1 MTFTSHFDTICIHYY
16 HEGMIIHMDKTTIE
30 SILKWDISTLA
41 NAYQKKEVSP
51 VEIIKS
57 LRNRIES
64 IDSELNAFISLSL
77 DRSLE
82 EAQKAEIEI
91 SQGNILSPLH
101 GVPICL
107 KDLVYTKDSKTT
119 MGSGV
124 FKDFIPDFDATVV
137 TKLKKAGAIIVGK
150 TNTHELAYGPT
161 GDDSYFGAIKNPHDV
176 SKMAGGSS
184 AGSAV
189 AVSSFMSY
197 AALGTD
203 TSGSVRIPSSCC
215 GIVGM
220 KPTSGLVSKYGAYPL
235 SWTMDHVGPMTRN
248 VLDNAIVLQSITGFD
263 KKDPYSRD
271 IRSDDYRSLIGKSI
285 KGCIIGIPHDSYY
298 DYLDDEVKQGLSN
311 AIEVLEN
318 LGAIVKEVQ
327 IPNIDDVLEAC
338 RRITR
343 SEAYVINQ
351 DIVSHDLLSPQIRE
365 RILSGKDYMASD
377 YIEAQQVRHK
387 AIQQYDELLLGVDI
401 LVTPTLPILPAN
413 LGQEKLSIHDRQV
426 DVRASLIRLTCPTNL
441 NGFPS
446 LSRPCGY
453 SSTGLPI
460 GLQLIGKRFD
470 EINLYRYASAFEQ
483 ANI

>member
-1 MTFTSHFDTICIHYY
+1 
-16 HEGMIIHMDKTTIE
+16 MIIHMDNMGIE
-30 SILKWDISTLA
+30 SVLKWDISILA
-41 NAYQKKEVSP
+41 NAYRKKEVSP

-57 LRNRIES
+57 LRDRINRI
-64 IDSELNAFISLSL
+64 DPDLNAFISLSL
-77 DRSLE
+77 DNVLE
-82 EAQKAEIEI
+82 EAKKAEKEI
-91 SQGNILSPLH
+91 RQGNVLSPLH
-101 GVPICL
+101 GVPISL
-107 KDLVYTKDSKTT
+107 KDLIYTKDVKTT

-137 TKLKKAGAIIVGK
+137 SKLKQAGAIIIGK

-176 SKMAGGSS
+176 SKIAGGSS
-184 AGSAV
+184 GGSAA
-189 AVSSFMSY
+189 AVSSYMSF

-235 SWTMDHVGPMTRN
+235 SWTMDHVGPMTRS
-248 VLDNAIVLQSITGFD
+248 VLDNAIVLQCIAGYD
-263 KKDPYSRD
+263 KKDAYSKDVRFQ
-271 IRSDDYRSLIGKSI
+271 DYRSIIGKSI
-285 KGCIIGIPHDSYY
+285 KGCIIGIPLDSYY
-298 DYLDDEVKQGLSN
+298 DYLDDEVKQAVLNS
-311 AIEVLEN
+311 IKVLEK
-318 LGAIVKEVQ
+318 LGAKIKEVQ
-327 IPNIDDVLEAC
+327 IPNIDEVLEAC

-351 DIVSHDLLSPQIRE
+351 DIVSHDLLGHQIRE

-377 YIEAQQVRHK
+377 YVEAQQVRHK
-387 AIQQYDELLLGVDI
+387 AIQQYDDLLQSVDI

-413 LGQEKLSIHDRQV
+413 IGQEKLNIHDLQV
-426 DVRASLIRLTCPTNL
+426 DVRSSLIRLTCPTNL

-446 LSRPCGY
+446 LSIPCGF

-470 EINLYRYASAFEQ
+470 EANLYRFASAFEKGSCLGKD
-483 ANI
+483 